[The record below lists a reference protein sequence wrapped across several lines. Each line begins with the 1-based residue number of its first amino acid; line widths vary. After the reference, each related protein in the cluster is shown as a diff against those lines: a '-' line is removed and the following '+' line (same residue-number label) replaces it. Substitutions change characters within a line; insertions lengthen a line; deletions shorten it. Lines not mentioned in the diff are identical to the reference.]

1 MRAPALI
8 FDALEY
14 KRGMPVMKRN
24 TSWILAT
31 TALTGILAGTLAATG
46 VMAQSTATQDVEAV
60 TEVVVTGNR
69 NLGPTKRERGPKAK
83 TTIGQDVLSLSNPG
97 QTFADTLNLVPGYN
111 FSNNDAYGSSGGE
124 IMMRGL
130 DSARVSVA
138 IDGLQINDSG
148 NYAVYTNQMIDSEL
162 LCTASVSTG
171 ATDVDSMSS
180 SATGGTVNVSS
191 CNPNEKLG
199 GTVKV
204 AVGEE
209 NHRYGF
215 LKFDTG
221 AFGPWGTRAYIAYTQ
236 ADTDTW
242 GNELAFNDE
251 GKLKKKQWN
260 AMVYQPVGDKGSF
273 ISAAA
278 HWNENR
284 NHFMPRQSKAQ
295 IIQNG
300 YGNDT
305 FSNRASVNPS
315 DTGNIRIKSR
325 WVLTDKLTLTVD
337 PSFQY
342 TTALGG
348 STGTQREDSAQMLGS
363 RIGDPTLPTY
373 IGTGGAEV
381 PYFDA
386 DGDGKH
392 SILNVYRPNIT
403 NTMRYSLQSAA
414 IYRVNDFHTLRLNA
428 SFDRARHRQSGE
440 VSILNADGSPKDPFS
455 AKFKGELAI
464 PTADGSI
471 LRRRDRL
478 SYADVDVISAE
489 YRGRLMEE
497 RLFLSIGIRHQ
508 KLERELNQYCYS
520 PVNGGGSNNPYCST
534 QDIATTTDIAD
545 KDVQVVTLTGSGAT
559 RYFTPYQRTVSFSKT
574 LPNIGATWNFE
585 NGGQIF
591 ATYARSMSAP
601 RTDIYYNVVLRDDHM
616 LVKNPNPEISDTV
629 EFGYR
634 YAMPNFNASATV
646 FTATDKDRIVTAY
659 DAETDTYTDT
669 NVGEVKRKGFEAAA
683 NYSPVENLVLNAGLT
698 YTDTEMQGDIPD
710 GATRVIPT
718 KGKALTGMPKW
729 MWTVG
734 MDFAITP
741 SLNLNLDGKYVGD
754 RFYTYVN
761 DEVAPHYMVWNAA
774 LRYDL
779 QQFRQGTYVQLNVS
793 NLFDEQ
799 YLHGTGYQNSLA
811 SGTVLYQL
819 GAPRTAS
826 LTLRTQF

>member
-1 MRAPALI
+1 
-8 FDALEY
+8 
-14 KRGMPVMKRN
+14 MKLN
-24 TSWILAT
+24 KSWILAG
-31 TALTGILAGTLAATG
+31 TALTGLMMASGAF
-46 VMAQSTATQDVEAV
+46 AQSTATQDVEAV
-60 TEVVVTGNR
+60 TEVVVTGQR
-69 NLGPTKRERGPKAK
+69 ALGPTKRERGPKAR
-83 TTIGQDVLSLSNPG
+83 TTIGQDTLSVSNPG
-97 QTFADTLNLVPGYN
+97 QTFADSLNLVPGYN
-111 FSNNDAYGSSGGE
+111 FTNNDAYGSSGGE

-180 SATGGTVNVSS
+180 SATGGTVNVAS
-191 CNPNEKLG
+191 CTPREDFG
-199 GTVKV
+199 ATVKL

-242 GNELAFNDE
+242 GNELSFNDE
-251 GKLKKKQWN
+251 GELRKKQWN
-260 AMVYQPVGDKGSF
+260 AMVYQDIGDRGSF

-295 IIQNG
+295 IAQNG

-305 FSNRASVNPS
+305 FSNRGSVNPS

-325 WVLTDKLTLTVD
+325 WVITDKLTLTVD

-348 STGTQREDSAQMLGS
+348 STGTINEAKRYLTSGAGAGQMIGDSNTAIILGS
-363 RIGDPTLPTY
+363 RWSELDSFDLNGDGV
-373 IGTGGAEV
+373 IGTA
-381 PYFDA
+381 
-386 DGDGKH
+386 
-392 SILNVYRPNIT
+392 SVYRPNIT
-403 NTMRYSLQSAA
+403 NTMRYSLQSSA
-414 IYRVNDFHTLRLNA
+414 IYRFNDFHTFRVNA

-440 VSILNADGSPKDPFS
+440 ISLLNADGSPKNPFS
-455 AKFKGELAI
+455 AKFEGDLWVRN
-464 PTADGSI
+464 ADGSY

-478 SYADVDVISAE
+478 SYADVDVFSAE
-489 YRGRLMEE
+489 YRGRLLDEK
-497 RLFLSIGIRHQ
+497 LFLSVGIRHQ

-520 PVNGGGSNNPYCST
+520 PVTGGGSSNPVCT
-534 QDIATTTDIAD
+534 TGNILTTTDIAD
-545 KDVQVVTLTGSGAT
+545 SDVKVVTIEGQFSTNSQTGVQTAN
-559 RYFTPYQRTVSFSKT
+559 RYFTPYQRNVSFSKT
-574 LPNIGATWNFE
+574 MPNIGVTWNFDH
-585 NGGQIF
+585 GGQIF
-591 ATYARSMSAP
+591 ATYAQSMSAP
-601 RTDIYYNVVLRDDHM
+601 RTDVYYNVVLRDNRM
-616 LVKNPNPEISDTV
+616 LVKNPSPEISDTV
-629 EFGYR
+629 ELGYR
-634 YAMPNFNASATV
+634 YAQPNFTGSATV
-646 FTATDKDRIVTAY
+646 YMATDKDRIVTAY
-659 DAETDTYTDT
+659 DDETDTYTDT

-683 NYSPVENLVLNAGLT
+683 SYAPVNNLVFNAGLT
-698 YTDTEMQGDIPD
+698 YTDTEMQADIPD
-710 GATRVIPT
+710 GTNRVIAT

-734 MDFAITP
+734 MNYAIT
-741 SLNLNLDGKYVGD
+741 SNLNLNLDGKYVGD

-761 DEVAPHYMVWNAA
+761 DEVADRYMVWNAA

-779 QQFRQGTYVQLNVS
+779 QQFRDGTYVQLNVS

-799 YLHGTGYQNSLA
+799 YLHGTGYQNTNA
-811 SGTVLYQL
+811 STVLYQL

-826 LTLRTQF
+826 VTLRTQF